1 MISVGPKVNRL
12 DSSENISVDKSVGGW
27 VKVYG
32 PLEPVFEL
40 KAKNTSRL
48 SSVVTPVYAAGDRV
62 SAALLFSS
70 EETEVIESE

>member
-1 MISVGPKVNRL
+1 M
-12 DSSENISVDKSVGGW
+12 GGW

-48 SSVVTPVYAAGDRV
+48 SSVVTPAYAAGDRV